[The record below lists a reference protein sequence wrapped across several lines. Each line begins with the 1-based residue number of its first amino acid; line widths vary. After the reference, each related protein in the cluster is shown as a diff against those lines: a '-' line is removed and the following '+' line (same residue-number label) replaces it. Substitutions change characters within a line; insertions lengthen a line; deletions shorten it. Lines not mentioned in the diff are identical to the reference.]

1 MQTSYRDSIDW
12 LFKQFPSYQN
22 IGAPAYK
29 PGLDRVNHLL
39 HYFGNPEN
47 ELKFIHV
54 AGTNGKGSTCSYLAS
69 YLTETG
75 EKVGLFTS
83 PHIYDFRERIRINGN
98 QISEE
103 FVVSFC
109 NKIIESKLEISP
121 SFFEITFA
129 MALAYFKQEGC
140 TICVIETG
148 LGGRL
153 DATNVI
159 KPLVS
164 VITNIGFDHTQ
175 FLGNTFSEI
184 ATEKAGIIKERVPVI
199 IGETN
204 SETKKVFLEV
214 SKNKNAEIHF
224 AENEKLP
231 SGINLPLY
239 QQMNLRSALKALEL
253 IGVQVDSEILNRSLT
268 NLHFNTG
275 YFGRLTQIQE
285 KPRIFIDVSHNKEG
299 LTATIESITNSLDG
313 QLQILFGAS
322 SDKNVEEMLACFPVN
337 SEIHLCTFK
346 NERSLRLSQLE
357 ELKNG
362 DSRVRT
368 IFNDINNGLI
378 EISGQM
384 QENDTLLVT
393 GSFFL
398 ISDIN
403 RNKFLDFKK

>member
-1 MQTSYRDSIDW
+1 MLNSYQASIDW

-22 IGAPAYK
+22 IGAQAYK
-29 PGLDRVNHLL
+29 PGLERVEILL
-39 HYFGNPEN
+39 AAIGNPHQ
-47 ELKFIHV
+47 ELKIIHV

-98 QISEE
+98 QIYEE
-103 FVVSFC
+103 FVVEFC
-109 NKIIESKLEISP
+109 NRIQKLKLDIEP

-129 MALAYFKQEGC
+129 MAVSYFQSENC
-140 TICVIETG
+140 SICILETG
-148 LGGRL
+148 MGGRL
-153 DATNVI
+153 DATNIVN
-159 KPLVS
+159 PLVS

-175 FLGNTFSEI
+175 FLGTTYAEI
-184 ATEKAGIIKERVPVI
+184 ASEKAGIIKETIPVI

-204 SETKKVFLEV
+204 PETKNVFLEV
-214 SKNKNAEIHF
+214 SKNKNAEIYF
-224 AENEKLP
+224 AENEHL
-231 SGINLPLY
+231 SNRINLPLY
-239 QQMNLRSALKALEL
+239 QQKNLRSALKALEI
-253 IGVQVDSEILNRSLT
+253 IGFQVDSEILNRSIT

-275 YFGRLTQIQE
+275 YFGRLTQIQD

-313 QLQILFGAS
+313 QLHILFGAS
-322 SDKNVEEMLACFPVN
+322 SDKNIHEMMACFPVN
-337 SEIHLCTFK
+337 SKIHLCTFK

-357 ELKNG
+357 ELKKS

-368 IFNDINNGLI
+368 IFNEINNGLS
-378 EISGQM
+378 EITTQITVK
-384 QENDTLLVT
+384 DTLLVT

>member
-1 MQTSYRDSIDW
+1 MLNSYQAAIDW

-22 IGAPAYK
+22 IGTSAYK
-29 PGLDRVNHLL
+29 PGLERVELL
-39 HYFGNPEN
+39 LTELGNPHQ
-47 ELKFIHV
+47 ELKIIHV

-103 FVVSFC
+103 FIVSFC

-129 MALAYFKQEGC
+129 MALAYFYQEGC

-164 VITNIGFDHTQ
+164 IITNIGFDHTQ
-175 FLGNTFSEI
+175 FLGNTYSEI
-184 ATEKAGIIKERVPVI
+184 AFEKAGIIKERIPVI

-204 SETKKVFLEV
+204 PETKNVFLEV
-214 SKNKNAEIHF
+214 SKNKNTEIHL
-224 AENEKLP
+224 AENEQLP

-239 QQMNLRSALKALEL
+239 QQKNLRSALKALEI
-253 IGVQVDSEILNRSLT
+253 IGFQVDSEILHRSLT
-268 NLHFNTG
+268 NLNFNTG
-275 YFGRLTQIQE
+275 YFGRLTKIQE
-285 KPRIFIDVSHNKEG
+285 EPRIFIDVSHNKEG
-299 LTATIESITNSLDG
+299 LMATIESITNTLDG
-313 QLQILFGAS
+313 QLHILFGAS

-337 SEIHLCTFK
+337 SKIHLCTFK
-346 NERSLRLSQLE
+346 NERSLSLTQLE
-357 ELKNG
+357 ELKNS
-362 DSRVRT
+362 DTRVKA
-368 IFNDINNGLI
+368 IFNEINNGLI
-378 EISGQM
+378 EITNQITVK
-384 QENDTLLVT
+384 DTLLVT

-398 ISDIN
+398 ISDFN
-403 RNKFLDFKK
+403 HSK